1 MLRNKKRVNRKKK
14 IRARISGSKKV
25 PRLCVFRSLKILYA
39 QLIDD
44 EKNVTLVSVD
54 SREIKNSKFDIKMAE
69 EVGKMLAEKAD
80 KKGIKRA
87 IFDRGGYKFH
97 GKVKAVA
104 EGARKAGLKI

>member
-1 MLRNKKRVNRKKK
+1 MLRNKKRVNRKKR

-69 EVGKMLAEKAD
+69 EMGKMLAEKAD

>member
-1 MLRNKKRVNRKKK
+1 MSNNSKRINRKKR
-14 IRARISGSKKV
+14 IRAKINGNGKI

-54 SREIKNSKFDIKMAE
+54 SREIKESKFDIKTAKK
-69 EVGKMLAEKAD
+69 VGKLLAEKAE
-80 KKGIKRA
+80 KKGIKQV

-97 GKVKAVA
+97 GKIKAVA
-104 EGARKAGLKI
+104 EEARKNGLKI